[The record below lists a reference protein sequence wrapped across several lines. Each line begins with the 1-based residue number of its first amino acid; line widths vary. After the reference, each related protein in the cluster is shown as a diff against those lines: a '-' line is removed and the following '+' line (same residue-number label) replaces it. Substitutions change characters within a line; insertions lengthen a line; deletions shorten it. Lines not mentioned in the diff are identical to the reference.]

1 MRSVLRV
8 LWAENVKQWKI
19 KLAYPADF
27 LRTLL
32 EPVLY
37 ILPFVFYGLAVA
49 GGKTSRFLAASAG
62 TADVVTFTVLGYV
75 FMGFISVS
83 LWGMGFSLRKEQY
96 WGTLETIF
104 VSPAKRWVFVMG
116 QALHSIVYQG
126 LILLLQAGF
135 IGFVF
140 GLSIDLR
147 GLVPA
152 LFVLALMLLGLF
164 GLGIMVAAIILVAK
178 EGWMVAEGIDS
189 IISMITPVAYPLSVI
204 PVVMRPFSM
213 LVPTTYGVAAARH
226 FLIGEKLPLGL
237 AGTLAGLAL
246 IGTAWIGLGVLIFNR
261 TDRKVRREGTLGEY

>member
-1 MRSVLRV
+1 MTILRI

-19 KLAYPADF
+19 RLAYPADF
-27 LRTLL
+27 LRTVL

-49 GGKTSRFLAASAG
+49 GGKTSSALLASAG
-62 TADVVTFTVLGYV
+62 TADVITFTVLGYV
-75 FMGFISVS
+75 FMGFINVS

-104 VSPAKRWVFVMG
+104 VAPVERWVFVMG
-116 QALHSIVYQG
+116 QAIHSVVFQG
-126 LILLLQAGF
+126 LILVIQAGF

-140 GLSIDLR
+140 GLSIDLK
-147 GLVPA
+147 GLLPA
-152 LFVLALMLLGLF
+152 LFVLALMLFGLF
-164 GLGIMVAAIILVAK
+164 GLGIMVAAIILIAK

-204 PVVMRPFSM
+204 PAVMRPFSKLM
-213 LVPTTYGVAAARH
+213 PTTYGVAAARH
-226 FLIGEKLPLGL
+226 FLIGEALPWGL
-237 AGTLAGLAL
+237 PATLVGLV
-246 IGTAWIGLGVLIFNR
+246 GVGSAWIGLGVFIFSR